1 MSGDRPLSAPAT
13 DAAVILAPM
22 RGGPTIWV
30 LAIMTCLAMLG
41 LAAAL
46 TLAPAA
52 SALSGQL
59 AGRATIQIVA
69 ADPIVRRESVAAVRN
84 ALTDAPFVS
93 AVRTVPEQEL
103 ADMAAQWLGDGVQD
117 TGLPLPA
124 LIDVDLVGDRAASMQ
139 RLATAV
145 ERAAPTGRVI
155 AHADWLEPV
164 VRLMASVGMIAG
176 GIALALVLAAAAV
189 AVLAARGALAA
200 QRPTIDILHLVG
212 ATDVQIVR
220 MFQRNTARESLLG
233 TVVGGV
239 TALVLLVLVAWQF
252 SGVASGLLTG
262 SGAGLRYLLV
272 LLVPLAVLAIVAL
285 AARIALV
292 RALRAMP

>member
-1 MSGDRPLSAPAT
+1 MSIHPASADSAI
-13 DAAVILAPM
+13 ILAPM

-59 AGRATIQIVA
+59 AGRATVQIVA
-69 ADPIVRRESVAAVRN
+69 ADPIVRRESVAAVRA
-84 ALTDAPFVS
+84 ALADAPFVS
-93 AVRTVPEQEL
+93 AVRAVPEAEL
-103 ADMAAQWLGDGVQD
+103 ADMAAQWLGDGVQG

-139 RLATAV
+139 RLAREVA
-145 ERAAPTGRVI
+145 RAAPSARVI

-164 VRLMASVGMIAG
+164 VRLMASVAFIAAA
-176 GIALALVLAAAAV
+176 IACALILAAAAV

-200 QRPTIDILHLVG
+200 QRSTIDILHLVG
-212 ATDVQIVR
+212 ATDTQIVR
-220 MFQRNTARESLLG
+220 MFQRNTARESLVG
-233 TVVGGV
+233 TVAGGAV
-239 TALVLLVLVAWQF
+239 SVLLLGLVAWQL
-252 SGVASGLLTG
+252 SGIASGLFTETG
-262 SGAGLRYLLV
+262 SGLRYLLL
-272 LLVPLAVLAIVAL
+272 LLVPLAVLAIVVFS
-285 AARIALV
+285 ARIALI

>member
-1 MSGDRPLSAPAT
+1 MSGGRPDRDT
-13 DAAVILAPM
+13 AVILAAV

-46 TLAPAA
+46 TMAPAA
-52 SALSGQL
+52 AALSGQL

-84 ALTDAPFVS
+84 ALADAPFVS

-139 RLATAV
+139 RLASAV
-145 ERAAPTGRVI
+145 DRAAPGARVI

-164 VRLMASVGMIAG
+164 VRLMASVGLIAG

-200 QRPTIDILHLVG
+200 QRSTIDILHLVG

-220 MFQRNTARESLLG
+220 MFQRNTARESLAGALA
-233 TVVGGV
+233 GGV
-239 TALVLLVLVAWQF
+239 MALVLLAIVAWQF
-252 SGVASGLLTG
+252 SGVASGLVG
-262 SGAGLRYLLV
+262 PSGGGLRYLAV

>member
-1 MSGDRPLSAPAT
+1 MSSRNRPTSH
-13 DAAVILAPM
+13 AAAILAAA

-52 SALSGQL
+52 SSLSGQL

-69 ADPIVRRESVAAVRN
+69 SDPIARRESVAAIRS
-84 ALTDAPFVS
+84 ALADAPFVS

-124 LIDVDLVGDRAASMQ
+124 LIDVDLVGDRTASMQ
-139 RLATAV
+139 RLASAV
-145 ERAAPTGRVI
+145 GRAAPGARVI

-164 VRLMASVGMIAG
+164 VRLMASVGFIAG
-176 GIALALVLAAAAV
+176 GIALALILAAAAV
-189 AVLAARGALAA
+189 AVLAARGALSA
-200 QRPTIDILHLVG
+200 QRSTIDILHLVG

-220 MFQRNTARESLLG
+220 MFQANTARES
-233 TVVGGV
+233 VVGALAGGGL
-239 TALVLLVLVAWQF
+239 ALVLASIVAWQF
-252 SGVASGLLTG
+252 SGIASGLVG
-262 SGAGLRYLLV
+262 SVGGGLRYLTL
-272 LLVPLAVLAIVAL
+272 LLVPPSIVAIAVF

>member
-1 MSGDRPLSAPAT
+1 MSGVRPVS
-13 DAAVILAPM
+13 DAAIILAPT

-52 SALSGQL
+52 SDLSGQL

-69 ADPIVRRESVAAVRN
+69 ADPIVRRESVAAVRS

-93 AVRTVPEQEL
+93 TVRTVPEQEL
-103 ADMAAQWLGDGVQD
+103 ADMAAQWLGKGAED

-139 RLATAV
+139 RLVTAV
-145 ERAAPTGRVI
+145 ERAAPAARVI

-164 VRLMASVGMIAG
+164 VRLMASVGLIAG
-176 GIALALVLAAAAV
+176 GIALALILAAAAV
-189 AVLAARGALAA
+189 AVLAARGALSA
-200 QRPTIDILHLVG
+200 QRSTIDILHLVG

-220 MFQRNTARESLLG
+220 MFQRNTARESLTGALA
-233 TVVGGV
+233 GGV
-239 TALVLLVLVAWQF
+239 LALILLAVISWQF
-252 SGVASGLLTG
+252 AGLSSGLIVPSSGG
-262 SGAGLRYLLV
+262 SPYLAI
-272 LLVPLAVLAIVAL
+272 LLVPVAVVAIVAL